1 MDENMI
7 NEAFGFDGGSDSG
20 ASGESEAGTDNGAPE
35 SAGTPESTAGTSA
48 KNAGSP
54 GAETTPGN
62 GNQGKAADTG
72 DHTDEHAQSPEENS
86 RYAAARRHAER
97 ERDRAIAEER
107 ERSARE
113 ADSMVASLGMVNPY
127 TGQMIK
133 TKSEYDAYVAAK
145 AGEAKKNFMEQSGI
159 TEAQYQ
165 QMVQSL
171 PEVQE
176 AIRAKAESERAAAE
190 YRQAQAKSRLDE
202 QMKEVTKLD
211 PEIKSIDDLSKM
223 ENYDA
228 FYALVKKG
236 NSLADAYR
244 LANFDKLVE
253 RSNAAEK
260 QRMLNASA
268 GKQHMTP
275 NSSSQSSGLDAVP
288 LETREIYRTMFP
300 DMTDEQIAKEF
311 AKFTKAK

>member
-7 NEAFGFDGGSDSG
+7 NEALGYDGSSG
-20 ASGESEAGTDNGAPE
+20 GADTGADNGAPE
-35 SAGTPESTAGTSA
+35 STSTSESTAGTSA
-48 KNAGSP
+48 ENAGSP
-54 GAETTPGN
+54 GAETTPGD
-62 GNQGKAADTG
+62 GNQGNAADTG
-72 DHTDEHAQSPEENS
+72 DHTQSPEENS

-113 ADSMVASLGMVNPY
+113 ADRMVESLGMVNPY

-133 TKSEYDAYVAAK
+133 TKAEYDAYATAK
-145 AGEAKKNFMEQSGI
+145 AGEAKKNFLEQSGI

-165 QMVQSL
+165 QMIQSL

-176 AIRAKAESERAAAE
+176 ALRAKAESERAAAE

-223 ENYDA
+223 ENYDT

-236 NSLADAYR
+236 NSFADAYR

-260 QRMLNASA
+260 QRVLNASA
-268 GKQHMTP
+268 GKQHMTTV
-275 NSSSQSSGLDAVP
+275 SSSQSSGLDAVP
-288 LETREIYRTMFP
+288 PETREIYRTMFP
-300 DMTDEQIAKEF
+300 DMNDEQIAKEF
-311 AKFTKAK
+311 ARFTKAK

>member
-7 NEAFGFDGGSDSG
+7 NEALGYDGSSG
-20 ASGESEAGTDNGAPE
+20 GADTGADNGAPE
-35 SAGTPESTAGTSA
+35 STSTSESTAGTSA
-48 KNAGSP
+48 ENAGSP
-54 GAETTPGN
+54 GAETTPGD
-62 GNQGKAADTG
+62 GNQGNTADTG
-72 DHTDEHAQSPEENS
+72 DHTQSPEENS

-113 ADSMVASLGMVNPY
+113 ADRMVESLGMVNPY

-133 TKSEYDAYVAAK
+133 TKAEYDAYATAK
-145 AGEAKKNFMEQSGI
+145 AGEAKKNFLEQSGI

-165 QMVQSL
+165 QMIQSL

-176 AIRAKAESERAAAE
+176 ALRAKAESERAAAE

-211 PEIKSIDDLSKM
+211 PEIRTIDDLSKM

-236 NSLADAYR
+236 NSFADAYR

-260 QRMLNASA
+260 QRVLNASA
-268 GKQHMTP
+268 GKQHMTTV
-275 NSSSQSSGLDAVP
+275 SSSQSSGLDAVP
-288 LETREIYRTMFP
+288 PETREIYRTMFP
-300 DMTDEQIAKEF
+300 DMNDEQIAKEF
-311 AKFTKAK
+311 ARFTKAK

>member
-7 NEAFGFDGGSDSG
+7 NEALGYDGGSDGGSSG
-20 ASGESEAGTDNGAPE
+20 GADTGADNGAPE
-35 SAGTPESTAGTSA
+35 NTSTSESTVGTSA
-48 KNAGSP
+48 ENAGSP
-54 GAETTPGN
+54 GAETTPGD
-62 GNQGKAADTG
+62 GNQGNAADTG
-72 DHTDEHAQSPEENS
+72 DHTQSPEENS

-113 ADSMVASLGMVNPY
+113 ADRMVESLGMVNPY

-133 TKSEYDAYVAAK
+133 TKAEYDAYVTAK
-145 AGEAKKNFMEQSGI
+145 AGEAKKNFLEQSGI

-165 QMVQSL
+165 QMIQSL

-176 AIRAKAESERAAAE
+176 ALRAKAESERAAAE

-236 NSLADAYR
+236 NSFADAYR

-260 QRMLNASA
+260 QRVLNASA
-268 GKQHMTP
+268 GKQHMTTV
-275 NSSSQSSGLDAVP
+275 SSSQSSGLDAVP
-288 LETREIYRTMFP
+288 PETRDIYRTMFP
-300 DMTDEQIAKEF
+300 DMNDEQIAKEF
-311 AKFTKAK
+311 ARFTKAK